1 MIYNFGLSFAAGAI
15 ALIGNTTAVSGLS
28 KANANAISILD
39 RLHILDWISF
49 AAGANAN
56 AISILDRLHILDW
69 ISFAAGANANA
80 ISILDRLYTRLDLI
94 CGRG

>member
-1 MIYNFGLSFAAGAI
+1 MQYLY
-15 ALIGNTTAVSGLS
+15 LIGC
-28 KANANAISILD
+28 
-39 RLHILDWISF
+39 ILDWISF

-56 AISILDRLHILDW
+56 AISILDRLYTRLDLIGCILDW

>member
-1 MIYNFGLSFAAGAI
+1 MQYLY
-15 ALIGNTTAVSGLS
+15 LIGC
-28 KANANAISILD
+28 
-39 RLHILDWISF
+39 ILDWISF

-56 AISILDRLHILDW
+56 AISILDRLYIILDW

>member
-1 MIYNFGLSFAAGAI
+1 MQYLY
-15 ALIGNTTAVSGLS
+15 LIGC
-28 KANANAISILD
+28 
-39 RLHILDWISF
+39 ILDWISF

-56 AISILDRLHILDW
+56 AISILDRLCILDW

-80 ISILDRLYTRLDLI
+80 ISILILLYTRLDLI

>member
-1 MIYNFGLSFAAGAI
+1 MQMQYLY
-15 ALIGNTTAVSGLS
+15 LIGC
-28 KANANAISILD
+28 
-39 RLHILDWISF
+39 ILDWISF
-49 AAGANAN
+49 AAGANAC
-56 AISILDRLHILDW
+56 AISILDRLYIILDL

>member
-1 MIYNFGLSFAAGAI
+1 MQYLYLIGCILDWISFAAGP
-15 ALIGNTTAVSGLS
+15 
-28 KANANAISILD
+28 NANAISILD
-39 RLHILDWISF
+39 RLYI
-49 AAGANAN
+49 
-56 AISILDRLHILDW
+56 ILDW

>member
-1 MIYNFGLSFAAGAI
+1 MQMQYLY
-15 ALIGNTTAVSGLS
+15 LIGC
-28 KANANAISILD
+28 ILD
-39 RLHILDWISF
+39 C
-49 AAGANAN
+49 
-56 AISILDRLHILDW
+56 